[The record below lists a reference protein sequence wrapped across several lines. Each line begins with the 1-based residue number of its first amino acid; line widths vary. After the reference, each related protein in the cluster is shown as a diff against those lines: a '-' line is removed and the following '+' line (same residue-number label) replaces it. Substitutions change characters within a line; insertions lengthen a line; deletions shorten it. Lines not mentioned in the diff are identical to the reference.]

1 MKYSDSMRK
10 KRVPIFEE
18 VDRMEV
24 EINDNLLLPQEIL
37 LSAGVHIGTR
47 IKTKDMEP
55 FIYKVRPD
63 GLFVLDMEQMNERIQ
78 VVAKFLSRFDLSKVV
93 VASSKRYGR
102 DPVEKF
108 CNLLGCKSYT
118 GRFTSGSFTNPE
130 YAEFFEPDA
139 VIVTDT
145 LADQQIVEES
155 TQIGI
160 PVTALCSTDNS
171 LKNVDLVIPV
181 NNKGRRSLAIVYWL
195 LTREILRER
204 GTLPASGEFGA
215 TIEEFETT
223 L

>member
-1 MKYSDSMRK
+1 
-10 KRVPIFEE
+10 
-18 VDRMEV
+18 MEV
-24 EINDNLLLPQEIL
+24 EVNENLLLPQEIL

-47 IKTKDMEP
+47 IKTQDMEP

-63 GLFVLDMEQMNERIQ
+63 GLFVLDMEQMNERIKM
-78 VVAKFLSRFDLSKVV
+78 AARFLSRLDLSKVV

-102 DPVEKF
+102 NPVEKF
-108 CNLLGCKSYT
+108 GEVLGCRSYI

-130 YAEFFEPDA
+130 YADFFEPVT
-139 VIVTDT
+139 VIVTDS
-145 LADQQIVEES
+145 LADQQIVEEAS
-155 TQIGI
+155 QIRI
-160 PVTALCSTDNS
+160 PVVALCSTDNS

-195 LTREILRER
+195 LVREIMRER

-215 TIEEFETT
+215 TIEDFETT

>member
-1 MKYSDSMRK
+1 
-10 KRVPIFEE
+10 
-18 VDRMEV
+18 MEV
-24 EINDNLLLPQEIL
+24 EVNENLLLPQEIL

-47 IKTKDMEP
+47 IKTQDMEP

-63 GLFVLDMEQMNERIQ
+63 GLFVLDMEQMNERIKM
-78 VVAKFLSRFDLSKVV
+78 AARFLSRMDLSKVV

-102 DPVEKF
+102 NPVEKF
-108 CNLLGCKSYT
+108 CEILGCRSYI

-130 YAEFFEPDA
+130 YAGFFEPVT
-139 VIVTDT
+139 VIVTDS
-145 LADQQIVEES
+145 LADQQIVEEAS
-155 TQIGI
+155 QIRI
-160 PVTALCSTDNS
+160 PVVALCSTDNS

-195 LTREILRER
+195 LVREIMRER

-215 TIEEFETT
+215 TIEDFETT

>member
-1 MKYSDSMRK
+1 
-10 KRVPIFEE
+10 
-18 VDRMEV
+18 MEV
-24 EINDNLLLPQEIL
+24 EVNENLLLPQEIL

-63 GLFVLDMEQMNERIQ
+63 GLFVLDMEQMNERIKM
-78 VVAKFLSRFDLSKVV
+78 VARFLSRLDMSKVV

-102 DPVEKF
+102 NPVEKF
-108 CNLLGCKSYT
+108 CEMLGCRSYL

-130 YAEFFEPDA
+130 YADFFEPMA
-139 VIVTDT
+139 VIVTDS
-145 LADQQIVEES
+145 LADQQIVEEAS
-155 TQIGI
+155 QIGI
-160 PVTALCSTDNS
+160 PVVALCSTDNS

-195 LTREILRER
+195 LVREIMRER
-204 GTLPASGEFGA
+204 GSLPVSGEFGA
-215 TIEEFETT
+215 TIEDFETT

>member
-1 MKYSDSMRK
+1 
-10 KRVPIFEE
+10 
-18 VDRMEV
+18 MEV
-24 EINDNLLLPQEIL
+24 EVNENLLLPQEIL

-63 GLFVLDMEQMNERIQ
+63 GLFVLDMEQMNERIKM
-78 VVAKFLSRFDLSKVV
+78 VARFLSRMDMSKVV

-102 DPVEKF
+102 NPVEKF
-108 CNLLGCKSYT
+108 CEMLGCRPYL

-130 YAEFFEPDA
+130 YADFFEPVA
-139 VIVTDT
+139 VIVTDS
-145 LADQQIVEES
+145 LADQQIVEEAS
-155 TQIGI
+155 QIGI
-160 PVTALCSTDNS
+160 PVVALCSTDNS

-195 LTREILRER
+195 LVREIMRER
-204 GTLPASGEFGA
+204 GTLPASGDFGA
-215 TIEEFETT
+215 SIEDFETT